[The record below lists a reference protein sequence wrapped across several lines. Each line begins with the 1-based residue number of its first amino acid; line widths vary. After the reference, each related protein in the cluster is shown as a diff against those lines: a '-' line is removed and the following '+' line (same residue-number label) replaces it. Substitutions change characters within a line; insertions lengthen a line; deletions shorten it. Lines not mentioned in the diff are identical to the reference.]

1 MHLNSPASK
10 KSSRGQTQS
19 QTEYLAMIKAFL
31 FAAALLSLA
40 LASGCAKGGN
50 GVGPPQVT
58 VTVNDGNQSAVYP
71 NQAIT
76 FTATVAPAS
85 TSQVVTW
92 SLSGTACT
100 GAGNPCG
107 TIDASTGAYV
117 SPATVPSPPQITITA
132 TSQADPSATGI
143 DDISVVDITT
153 AVAPTTLSVGTGPPA
168 LVQQFTATA
177 LPDDAPQTFTWT
189 CLANGVPCAH
199 FVQDSNVS
207 GLAYYTADDNCSGS
221 CIQIS
226 AASTLDSNGC
236 AANPKFC
243 PIAKASLVTSR
254 VNGTYAFRFSG
265 YDGSNNATSVVG
277 TFTAANG
284 VITSGFEDELT
295 SSGPATHTITGG
307 SYTPITASDVNSNNA
322 GTLTLAS
329 GTFPNTFQVALDGA
343 GDLEMIESDGHGS
356 GSGIAQI
363 SSAATLLKGDQTY
376 AFGFTGLDAIGK
388 RTGYVG
394 VLPMNGS
401 GSIVGGQM
409 DTNDNGATSSVC
421 GASPCTVTGTYSGPN
436 GNGAWHMTL
445 TTPSSTLGFD
455 FFIAGGTAS
464 KTSPLT
470 FYAISTDLTA
480 NPAVSGTMVLQ
491 DSTQTYNNAA
501 FNGISVSVLTGANGT
516 NSNVALVWGSTNGN
530 GNFSGQF
537 DQNNAGSVL
546 AAISFPNTYTYAA
559 SGTGGRY
566 TFQMLGNPTAKTV
579 VPPLPFVLYASGQNR
594 GFLLD
599 QSSSS
604 VMTGTMSPQGK
615 ANGYI
620 GGSSLPGTYG
630 AATVAS
636 GNPAVTPLAANLL
649 LTSPGNAVFNI
660 SGAQYPGP
668 QTVTGTYTI
677 TDVGTGT
684 MTLTAPAALTY
695 AIYAVDTTGCTAQNP
710 VCTIQDFFMMDET
723 TTPNPS
729 QNASIIFAKQ

>member
-1 MHLNSPASK
+1 
-10 KSSRGQTQS
+10 
-19 QTEYLAMIKAFL
+19 MIKNLL

-40 LASGCAKGGN
+40 LATSCAKGGN
-50 GVGPPQVT
+50 GVGPPQVE
-58 VTVNDGNQSAVYP
+58 VTVNNGDQSALYP

-76 FTATVAPAS
+76 FTATVMPAS

-100 GAGNPCG
+100 GGGNPCG

-117 SPATVPSPPQITITA
+117 APATVPSPAGVTITA

-143 DDISVVDITT
+143 DNISIVDITT
-153 AVAPTTLSVGTGPPA
+153 AVAPTALSVGTGPPA

-189 CLANGVPCAH
+189 CTANGVQCAH
-199 FVQDSNVS
+199 FVQDSKIS
-207 GLAYYTADDNCSGS
+207 GLAYYTADDNCGGS

-226 AASTLDSNGC
+226 AASTLDPNGC
-236 AANPKFC
+236 TANPKSC

-277 TFTAANG
+277 TFTASNG
-284 VITSGFEDELT
+284 TISGFEDELT
-295 SSGPATHTITGG
+295 SAGPAQHTITGG
-307 SYTPITASDVNSNNA
+307 VYTPISASDPNSNNA
-322 GTLTLAS
+322 GMLTLAT
-329 GTFPNTFQVALDGA
+329 GTFPNTFQVVLDGN
-343 GDLEMIESDGHGS
+343 GDIEMIEADGHGT

-363 SSAATLLKGDQTY
+363 SSNANLLKGDQTY
-376 AFGFTGLDAIGK
+376 AFGFSGVDATGK
-388 RTGYVG
+388 RVGYVG

-401 GSIVGGQM
+401 GSIVAGQM
-409 DTNDNGATSSVC
+409 DTNDNGTTSNVC
-421 GASPCTVTGTYSGPN
+421 GVSPCSVTGTYTGPN
-436 GNGAWHMTL
+436 ANGVWHMTL
-445 TTPSSTLGFD
+445 TTASSTLGFD
-455 FFIAGGTAS
+455 FFIAGGSAS
-464 KTSPLT
+464 KSSPLT
-470 FYAISTDLTA
+470 FYAISTDLIA

-501 FNGISVSVLTGANGT
+501 FSGISVSALTGAKGS
-516 NSNVALVWGSTNGN
+516 NSNVALVWGSTDGN
-530 GNFSGQF
+530 GDFSGQF

-546 AAISFPNTYTYAA
+546 AAVSFPVSGSNYTYAA
-559 SGTGGRY
+559 TGSNGRY

-579 VPPLPFVLYASGQNR
+579 VPPLPFILYASGQNR

-615 ANGYI
+615 GNQFF

-636 GNPAVTPLAANLL
+636 GNAAVTPLAANLL
-649 LTSPGNAVFNI
+649 LTSPGNAVFNV
-660 SGAQYPGP
+660 SGTQYPGP
-668 QTVTGTYTI
+668 ETVTGAYAI
-677 TDVGTGT
+677 SFAGTGT
-684 MTLTAPAALTY
+684 MTLTAPAALIY
-695 AIYAVDTTGCTAQNP
+695 AIYAVDSTGCTTQTP
-710 VCTIQDFFMMDET
+710 VCTIQDFFVMDET
-723 TTPNPS
+723 TTDP
-729 QNASIIFAKQ
+729 NASIIFAKQ